1 MRQFST
7 LLALLILGSVT
18 LFASDEKAGS
28 VDATCSGSRF
38 VDLDGDG
45 IDDNARDMDDDGIP
59 DTFGA
64 ATTEVPS
71 ESADMFASS
80 ISIDWNAAG
89 FGAGEAEVETKEPNS
104 GKFSAIRFSAR
115 DLGACRGGLKASDGF
130 GVGEGGGVNTGGGG
144 MVCEG
149 GVCRPR

>member
-1 MRQFST
+1 MRLFST

-18 LFASDEKAGS
+18 LFASDDKSSSDVSKSS
-28 VDATCSGSRF
+28 VARF

-64 ATTEVPS
+64 AASEVPS
-71 ESADMFASS
+71 ENEDMFASS
-80 ISIDWNAAG
+80 ISVDWNAAG
-89 FGAGEAEVETKEPNS
+89 FGAGQAEVEKKEPNS

-115 DLGACRGGLKASDGF
+115 DLGACRGGLKAGDGL
-130 GVGEGGGVNTGGGG
+130 GIGESGGVNAGGGG